1 MKLSKVITIILIFI
15 IVMYFCVNSYAF
27 NPIEFKPDPSATVTG
42 QSELV
47 KEANSIIGIIT
58 TAGVVISVIMLMVL
72 GIKYILGSVEEKAT
86 YKKSMMPY
94 LIGALLIF
102 SASTIANIIY
112 NYAKWL

>member
-15 IVMYFCVNSYAF
+15 IVMCFCVNSYAF
-27 NPIEFKPDPSATVTG
+27 SPIKFKPSSTMTVTG

-47 KEANSIIGIIT
+47 EEANSIIGIII
-58 TAGVVISVIMLMVL
+58 TAGIVVSVVMLIVL
-72 GIKYILGSVEEKAT
+72 GIKYMLGSADEKAT
-86 YKKSMMPY
+86 YKKSMIPY